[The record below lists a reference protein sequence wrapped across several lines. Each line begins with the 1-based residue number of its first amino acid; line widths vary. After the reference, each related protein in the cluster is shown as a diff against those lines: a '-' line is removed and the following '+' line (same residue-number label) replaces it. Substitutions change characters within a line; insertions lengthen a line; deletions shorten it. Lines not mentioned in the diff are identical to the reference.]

1 MQTSSN
7 YIKNNGNFTIMGPLV
22 HSFIRPIILIFFILK
37 RKIKD
42 NNACSMLCFISLNS
56 IDDVNM
62 CKTKYLVY
70 FIAIRSSVSKLL
82 EENLIID
89 PFPM

>member
-1 MQTSSN
+1 MH
-7 YIKNNGNFTIMGPLV
+7 L
-22 HSFIRPIILIFFILK
+22 FIRPIILIFNLK
-37 RKIKD
+37 TQNQGQK
-42 NNACSMLCFISLNS
+42 CMFMLCFISLQS

-62 CKTKYLVY
+62 CKTKYLIY
-70 FIAIRSSVSKLL
+70 FIVIRSSVRKVL

>member
-1 MQTSSN
+1 MFHAVF
-7 YIKNNGNFTIMGPLV
+7 YIAK
-22 HSFIRPIILIFFILK
+22 
-37 RKIKD
+37 
-42 NNACSMLCFISLNS
+42 S

-70 FIAIRSSVSKLL
+70 FIVNRSSVSKVL